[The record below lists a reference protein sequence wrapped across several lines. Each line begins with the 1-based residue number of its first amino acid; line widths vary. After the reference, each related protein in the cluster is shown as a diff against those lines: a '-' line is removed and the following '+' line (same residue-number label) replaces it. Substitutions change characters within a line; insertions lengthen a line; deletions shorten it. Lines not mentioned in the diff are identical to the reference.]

1 MKHFILTIALS
12 VAAFAFSQAQE
23 YEPRPTKVEKAGFE
37 SLFYQKRGNISLHLS
52 NFMFSSV
59 KTVSMPITIGA
70 QMTAFKNFTVGP
82 TFTYFKSKYSY
93 NEAYNIQKWENS
105 DKKYRSLMPGIKGE
119 YHLTPLLDK
128 MTKRKIK
135 AMYIDL
141 YVQSWIGYQFVLGE
155 EGTLEKPNYKDEYQD
170 LRGGLG
176 LGVRTMIMP
185 FMGLFIE
192 VGYSRVGY
200 GSFGLSFCFK

>member
-1 MKHFILTIALS
+1 MKKLITSLILCALT
-12 VAAFAFSQAQE
+12 FASINAQE
-23 YEPRPTKVEKAGFE
+23 YEPRPEKNEKAGFE
-37 SLFYQKRGNISLHLS
+37 SLFYQKKGNMSIHLS

-59 KTVSMPITIGA
+59 KTISMPITIGT
-70 QMTAFKNFTVGP
+70 QVTAFKNFTIGP
-82 TFTYFKSKYSY
+82 AFTYFKSKYSY
-93 NEAYNIQKWENS
+93 DEAYNIQVWENS
-105 DKKYRSLMPGIKGE
+105 EEKFRSLMPAIKGE

-128 MTKRKIK
+128 MTRRKIK

-155 EGTLEKPNYKDEYQD
+155 SGTLEKPNYKDEYQD

-176 LGVRTMIMP
+176 MGVRTMIMP